1 MHTDIAAVA
10 ANRSDELLAF
20 ADAIVRAN
28 EVGKLDL
35 FREVLNRE
43 AAKLAAPTIAR
54 KSAPKGRKA
63 IVKAPAMA
71 PNWAGTMMKAQ
82 PGTTSS
88 GQRRWLT
95 EKGFTV
101 NQIATMSMVEASN
114 LRHAAKNV
122 TPIAP
127 VSAIDWDTDGRDD
140 SGYAEGDTTSRWIE
154 RIERNHV

>member
-1 MHTDIAAVA
+1 MNISTIAAG
-10 ANRSDELLAF
+10 RSDELLAF

-43 AAKLAAPTIAR
+43 AAKQSPTIAR
-54 KSAPKGRKA
+54 KSAPKGPKS
-63 IVKAPAMA
+63 IVKSPAMA
-71 PNWAGTMMKAQ
+71 PNWAGSMMKAQ

-114 LRHAAKNV
+114 LRHAAKNAV
-122 TPIAP
+122 TP
-127 VSAIDWDTDGRDD
+127 IDWDTDGTDD